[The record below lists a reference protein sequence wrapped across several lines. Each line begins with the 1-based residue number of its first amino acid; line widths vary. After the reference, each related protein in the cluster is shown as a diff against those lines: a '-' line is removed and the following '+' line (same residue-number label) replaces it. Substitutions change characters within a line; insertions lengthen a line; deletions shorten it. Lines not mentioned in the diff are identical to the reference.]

1 MMIIVGVLS
10 AIPVLIIGIV
20 CCYCCCKKKGMK
32 LSKDDIKWAR
42 QREERKQIAAEKYE
56 IF

>member
-1 MMIIVGVLS
+1 MMIIIGVLT

-20 CCYCCCKKKGMK
+20 CCYCCCKKKGVK

-42 QREERKQIAAEKYE
+42 QREERKQIAAEKYV
-56 IF
+56 